1 MTKNFTCSVLLVTA
15 VSGIVPTFDAWA
27 DTITAVNT
35 GETYTFT
42 EPVLANLHIFI
53 PGASPAGEGDYP
65 NNTQTIAS
73 SSGVFTIQGTDG
85 GFTLDRFLLLITVPT
100 LVGLAD
106 FTLDTAPGVAGGEIT
121 VHATDFVTSNGDV
134 SMGGN
139 TPGDGSFNAL
149 GPAAAFAFVE
159 LVGLGPA
166 THPGGGLGD
175 FDPVINVG
183 FSGVN
188 PLPTTF
194 IAYGAEGNSFTLV
207 QRSPYSESLTVVPE
221 PGSLLLLGT
230 GLGLGLLGRKRKG
243 WSNRIKN

>member
-1 MTKNFTCSVLLVTA
+1 MMKNFACSVLLVSA
-15 VSGIVPTFDAWA
+15 VSGILPIFDAWA

-35 GETYTFT
+35 GQTYTFT
-42 EPVLANLHIFI
+42 EPVRANLHIFI
-53 PGASPAGEGDYP
+53 PGASPAGEGGYP

-85 GFTLDRFLLLITVPT
+85 EFTLDRFLLLITVPT
-100 LVGLAD
+100 LAALAD

-121 VHATDFVTSNGDV
+121 VDAADFMISNGDV
-134 SMGGN
+134 SIGGN
-139 TPGDGSFNAL
+139 TPGDGSFSAL

-166 THPGGGLGD
+166 THPSGGLGD
-175 FDPVINVG
+175 FGPVFNVG

-194 IAYGAEGNSFTLV
+194 IVYGADDSFTLV
-207 QRSPYSESLTVVPE
+207 RRSPYSESLTVVPE